1 MDLVSH
7 SPDIDLRTVARLLR
21 NAYGIEGALHPL
33 PSERDQNFLVTT
45 ETAGKFVLKIANRN
59 ETRSFLEAQNEA
71 LIYLASQFSFSPRLI
86 STRAGAGVTE
96 IESGRHNLQVR
107 LVSYIEGEPLAK
119 VECQDAELLTDLGR
133 KLGAFDRVME
143 EFERQAFHRDFHWDL
158 YNGLQV
164 LSDHAGLI
172 TDTALRRLIE
182 TFAKRFAAD
191 FAPVEKDLRR
201 SVIHGDANDYNVIVR
216 GNRVVGLI
224 DFGDMVHSYTVG
236 DLAIAVAYVVTQD
249 EPLSRATAIV
259 SGYLKENN
267 LNELELRVLWDL
279 TLLRLCMSVC
289 LSAYQQSM
297 KPDNDYLSISQQSI
311 RESLRG
317 LMEISSD
324 VAAEQFQLSSLK
336 SGRTN

>member
-7 SPDIDLRTVARLLR
+7 SPDIDPQTVARLLR
-21 NAYGIEGALHPL
+21 DTYGIEGKLHPL
-33 PSERDQNFLVTT
+33 PSERDQNFLITT
-45 ETAGKFVLKIANRN
+45 ENADEFVLKIANRN

-71 LIYLASQFSFSPRLI
+71 LIYLASQLSFSPRLI
-86 STRAGAGVTE
+86 PTRDGSGVTE
-96 IESGRHNLQVR
+96 IESGKDNLQVR
-107 LVSYIEGEPLAK
+107 LVSYIEGEPLGR
-119 VECQDAELLTDLGR
+119 VEGQDAELLTDLGR

-143 EFERQAFHRDFHWDL
+143 SFERQAFHRDFHWDL
-158 YNGLQV
+158 SNGLRV

-172 TDTALRRLIE
+172 NDNGLRLLIE
-182 TFAKRFAAD
+182 AFAERFAAD
-191 FAPVEKDLRR
+191 FVPVEKDLRR

-236 DLAIAVAYVVTQD
+236 DLAIAMAYVVTQR
-249 EPLSRATAIV
+249 EPLSRATAVV
-259 SGYLKENN
+259 SGYLKEKN

-289 LSAYQQSM
+289 LSAYQQSL

-317 LMEISSD
+317 LMEINSD
-324 VAAEQFQLSSLK
+324 VAAKQFQLSSMK